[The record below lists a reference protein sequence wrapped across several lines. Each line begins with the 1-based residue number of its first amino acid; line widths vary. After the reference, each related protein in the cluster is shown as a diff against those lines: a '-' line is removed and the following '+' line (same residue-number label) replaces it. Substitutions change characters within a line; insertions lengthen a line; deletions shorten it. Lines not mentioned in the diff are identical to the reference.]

1 MRNVL
6 TILVLAMAV
15 LSCQSA
21 KDQYSIKGSIKG
33 VETGKVYL
41 QKLVDGQPQSVDTA
55 DVVGGNFTF
64 KGKMEMPD
72 IRFLRLNEQDYFAQ
86 FFLDNASITVTANK
100 DSLRNSKITG
110 SPTQDVFKIY
120 IAEMEKLSNDVK
132 ALQDKYQSAMSMNN
146 TDVAEKAKIDY
157 QAMIDNNKVYTKN
170 FVKEHSNSVVSAYIT
185 LFQLAN
191 QIDGTELDS
200 ITSKF
205 PPEISKSEYVVKLK
219 ELVQEQK
226 KTSAGALAPDFTMND
241 PEGKPVQLSSLKGKV
256 VLVDFWAS
264 WCGPCRQEN
273 PNVVKLYQQFHSKG
287 FEILGVSLDKTKED
301 WVKAIKDDNLTWI
314 HVSDLQFWQNA
325 AARLYGVN
333 AIPQSF
339 LLDKDGKIIAKGL
352 RGEQL
357 AKKLSELFPN

>member
-1 MRNVL
+1 MKNVL
-6 TILVLAMAV
+6 IILVFALAAF
-15 LSCQSA
+15 SCQSA
-21 KDQYSIKGSIKG
+21 KDEYSIKGSVAG

-55 DVVGGNFTF
+55 DLVGGKFTF

-72 IRFLRLNEQDYFAQ
+72 IRFLRLNDQDYFAQ
-86 FFLDNASITVTANK
+86 FFLDNANITVTANK
-100 DSLRNSKITG
+100 DSLRNTKITG

-120 IAEMEKLSNDVK
+120 ITEMEKLNKEVM
-132 ALQDKYQSAMSMNN
+132 ALQEKYQSAMSMNN
-146 TDVAEKAKIDY
+146 TDAAEKAKIDY

-170 FVKEHSNSVVSAYIT
+170 FVKEHSNSVVSPYIT
-185 LFQLAN
+185 LFQLAS
-191 QIDGTELDS
+191 QIDGSELDS
-200 ITSKF
+200 IASKF
-205 PPEISKSEYVVKLK
+205 APELSKSEYVVKIN
-219 ELVQEQK
+219 EIVQEQK
-226 KTSAGALAPDFTMND
+226 KTAIGVMAPDFTMND
-241 PEGKPVQLSSLKGKV
+241 PEGKPIQLSSLKGKV

-273 PNVVKLYQQFHSKG
+273 PNVVKLYQQYHSKG

-301 WVKAIKDDNLTWI
+301 WLKAIAADNLTWI
-314 HVSDLQFWQNA
+314 HVSDLQFWQNT

-357 AKKLSELFPN
+357 AKKMTELFPN

>member
-6 TILVLAMAV
+6 TILVFALAAF
-15 LSCQSA
+15 SCQSA
-21 KDQYSIKGSIKG
+21 KDEYSIKGTVAG

-55 DVVGGNFTF
+55 ELVGGKFTF

-86 FFLDNASITVTANK
+86 FFLDNASITVIANK
-100 DSLRNSKITG
+100 DSLRNTKITG
-110 SPTQDVFKIY
+110 SPTHDVFKIY
-120 IAEMEKLSNDVK
+120 ISEMEKLNKEVM
-132 ALQDKYQSAMSMNN
+132 ALQEKYQNAMSANN
-146 TDVAEKAKIDY
+146 TDAADKAKIDY
-157 QAMIDNNKVYTKN
+157 QAMIDNNKVFTKN
-170 FVKEHSNSVVSAYIT
+170 FVKEHSNSVVSPYIT
-185 LFQLAN
+185 LFQLAS
-191 QIDGTELDS
+191 QIDGAELDS
-200 ITSKF
+200 IASKF
-205 PPEISKSEYVVKLK
+205 APEISKSEYVIKIN
-219 ELVQEQK
+219 EIVQEQK
-226 KTSAGALAPDFTMND
+226 KTAVGVVAPDFTMND
-241 PEGKPVQLSSLKGKV
+241 PEGKPIQLSSLKGKV

-273 PNVVKLYQQFHSKG
+273 PNVVKLYQQYHSKG

-301 WVKAIKDDNLTWI
+301 WLKAIKDDNLTWI

-339 LLDKDGKIIAKGL
+339 LLDKDGKIIGKGL

-357 AKKLSELFPN
+357 AKKMMELFPN